1 MFIQNEFETASLES
15 LGRRMALE
23 SIANNSTGIVDVFS
37 RLISK
42 SADTLTSFASPLSD
56 LINPTKETTG
66 LKKGSYKELSRKL
79 TRIPYSGV
87 ADMLVMVP
95 EGFHG
100 DLGAYLQF
108 LKQNQIAVI
117 KAADQ
122 VMADYELEISSF
134 LSNVDIRKSSKSHL
148 DFYKK
153 VRTIRSNVEES
164 LAKYFSKK
172 DVRSR
177 VKFGSVVKRMGEFDE
192 VLALAEDIRGSAMN
206 RKELGNLLAKVT
218 TISELL
224 KLLKEKLE
232 NKELNDVSSD
242 MAKHIA
248 EGAYEVAK
256 YIELVSLLSFN
267 GEVAVTCV
275 DSIVDQLNK
284 IS

>member
-1 MFIQNEFETASLES
+1 MFIQNEVETASLES
-15 LGRRMALE
+15 LGRRLALE
-23 SIANNSTGIVDVFS
+23 SIANNTTGIIDVFS

-56 LINPTKETTG
+56 LINPTKETSG
-66 LKKGSYKELSRKL
+66 LKKSSYRELSKKL
-79 TRIPYSGV
+79 VRIPYSSV

-100 DLGAYLQF
+100 HIGDYLQF
-108 LKQNQIAVI
+108 LRQNQIAVI

-122 VMADYELEISSF
+122 VISDYELEISSF
-134 LSNVDIRKSSKSHL
+134 LSNVDIRKSNKSHL

-153 VRTIRSNVEES
+153 VRTIRLNVEES
-164 LAKYFSKK
+164 FSKYFSKK

-177 VKFGSVVKRMGEFDE
+177 VKFGSIVKRMGEFDE
-192 VLALAEDIRGSAMN
+192 VLALTEEVRGSSMS
-206 RKELGNLLAKVT
+206 RKELGNLLTKVT
-218 TISELL
+218 TVSELL
-224 KLLKEKLE
+224 RLLKEKLE
-232 NKELNDVSSD
+232 NKELDDVSSD
-242 MAKHIA
+242 MAKHVS

-275 DSIVDQLNK
+275 DSIVEQLNNLA
-284 IS
+284 